1 MPTFV
6 SLASPTPASIPMTL
20 AIFLCIINVIFLIG
34 AFVVPETLGRL
45 DAPAEQK
52 AA

>member
-1 MPTFV
+1 V
-6 SLASPTPASIPMTL
+6 
-20 AIFLCIINVIFLIG
+20 VFLIG
-34 AFVVPETLGRL
+34 AFVVPETLGGL

>member
-6 SLASPTPASIPMTL
+6 SLASPTPASIPLTL
-20 AIFLCIINVIFLIG
+20 AIFLAAISVVFLIG
-34 AFVVPETLGRL
+34 ALVVPETLGRL

-52 AA
+52 PA